1 MSMPGPVAQILGDLI
16 NDLNPY
22 YDGTFGPGWVM
33 DIQPGTPSP
42 TPGVSSMQVEVDD
55 HYPGDWN
62 FAGQPQRISRAL
74 RIKYRY
80 PVTAPSGAVYWLE
93 DYLLIGFEGSGAG

>member
-1 MSMPGPVAQILGDLI
+1 MTMNPVNAQNLGDLI

-22 YDGTFGPGWVM
+22 YDATVPAWEM
-33 DIQPGTPSP
+33 DIQTGTVTLPPPSR
-42 TPGVSSMQVEVDD
+42 MEVEVDD
-55 HYPGDWN
+55 QYPGEWS
-62 FAGQPQRISRAL
+62 FAGQPQKINRAL

-80 PVTAPSGAVYWLE
+80 PVTAPSGIVYWLE